1 MTDDGEAAAT
11 TGGATAVPA
20 WAVVYLKGVAMGTA
34 DAVPGVSGGT
44 IALVTGIY
52 DRLVRAIAS
61 LDPRLLREVHT
72 ADDRVGTLRDG
83 LVEMDVPF
91 LLVLGTG
98 VLTGVATISRVL
110 EFALDELTV
119 LTFAFFFGLIAASAV
134 ALSDHVALDT
144 PGRIVTGIAGVV
156 LAFVLV
162 GEFSAGVGHALPIVF
177 VAGMVAI
184 SAMILPGVS
193 GSFILLVFGQLEY
206 LAETLNEFLD
216 ALGSVVTGGSLDR
229 VVEPGL
235 VVGTFAVGAAIGI
248 LTVARIV
255 EWALERNRPAT
266 LTFLV
271 GLMVGALRLPLR
283 KVASGAGADLGAF
296 RAGIADVDPG
306 AVVDALALADP
317 ATVGDAVVVAAVGG
331 GLILLLDHYTAGIG
345 YE

>member
-1 MTDDGEAAAT
+1 MTDDGEAAAA
-11 TGGATAVPA
+11 TGTGSGLPA

-52 DRLVRAIAS
+52 DRLVGAIAS
-61 LDPRLLREVHT
+61 LDPRLLRDVLA
-72 ADDRVGTLRDG
+72 ADGDRLETLRDG
-83 LVEMDVPF
+83 LLEMDVPF

-98 VLTGVATISRVL
+98 VLTGVATVARVL
-110 EFALDELTV
+110 EFALHELTV
-119 LTFAFFFGLIAASAV
+119 VTFAFFFGLIAASAV
-134 ALSDHVALDT
+134 ALWDHVALDT
-144 PGRIVTGIAGVV
+144 PGRVATGVAGVV
-156 LAFVLV
+156 VAFVLV

-177 VAGMVAI
+177 VAGAIAI

-193 GSFILLVFGQLEY
+193 GSFILLVFGQLGY

-216 ALGSVVTGGSLDR
+216 ALGSVLTGGNLDR

-235 VVGTFAVGAAIGI
+235 VVGTFGVGAAIGL

-266 LTFLV
+266 LTFLI
-271 GLMVGALRLPLR
+271 GLMIGALRLPAR
-283 KVASGAGADLGAF
+283 EVHDGAGGDPAALG
-296 RAGIADVDPG
+296 V
-306 AVVDALALADP
+306 AVVA
-317 ATVGDAVVVAAVGG
+317 AAVGG
-331 GLILLLDHYTAGIG
+331 SLILLLDRYTAGIG